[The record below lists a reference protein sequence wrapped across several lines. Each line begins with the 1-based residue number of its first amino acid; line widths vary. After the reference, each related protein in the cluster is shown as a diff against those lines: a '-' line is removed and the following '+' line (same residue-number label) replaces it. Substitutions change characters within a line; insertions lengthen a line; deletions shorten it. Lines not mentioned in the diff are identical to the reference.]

1 MNAAG
6 KRVLIF
12 VGADYEDLE
21 IWHPKLRLLEAG
33 ASVTVAGPQAGV
45 VYPGKH
51 GYPCPSDVAIADV
64 RSEQF
69 DGVLVAGGWMPDAL
83 RRDPNVLRLVRE
95 FHAAGKLI
103 ATICHGPWILIS
115 AGICRGFKMTST
127 PGIKDDVINAGAS
140 WVDEPLV
147 VDRHI
152 ISSRRPP
159 DLPAFGA
166 SMVAFLANSLARK

>member
-1 MNAAG
+1 MRKLDG
-6 KRVLIF
+6 CHVLVF
-12 VGADYEDLE
+12 VGTDYEDLE
-21 IWHPKLRLLEAG
+21 IWYPKLRLIEAG
-33 ASVTVAGPQAGV
+33 VQVAVAGPKAKT
-45 VYPGKH
+45 VYAGKH
-51 GYPCPSDVAIADV
+51 GYPCESDAAIADV
-64 RSEQF
+64 RGADF

-83 RRDPNVLRLVRE
+83 RRDANVLRLVRE
-95 FHAAGKLI
+95 FHEAGKMI

-115 AGICRGFKMTST
+115 AGICRGFRMTST
-127 PGIKDDVINAGAS
+127 PGIKDDVANAGAT

-166 SMVAFLANSLARK
+166 AMVEFLARGR